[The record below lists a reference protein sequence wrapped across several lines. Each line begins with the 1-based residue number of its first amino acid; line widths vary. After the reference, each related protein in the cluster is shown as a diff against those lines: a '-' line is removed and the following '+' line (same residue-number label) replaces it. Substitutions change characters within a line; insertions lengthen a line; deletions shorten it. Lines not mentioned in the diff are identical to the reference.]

1 MTLYEFNMLDEM
13 EQREA
18 IWNKGVHI
26 GDRSDEEHDIK
37 LYQID
42 NFYLEIYRH
51 REYDLVRRFR
61 TFSSTEQLQP
71 YLGEIDIQKLK

>member
-1 MTLYEFNMLDEM
+1 M
-13 EQREA
+13 EQSEA
-18 IWNKGVHI
+18 IQNNGINI

-51 REYDLVRRFR
+51 REYHVGRKFR
-61 TFSSTEQLQP
+61 TFRVQISCNP
-71 YLGEIDIQKLK
+71 FF